1 MSQSTN
7 ICINDEDRHDDDGK
21 RHKED
26 KNRMIR
32 MIRMRNIHDG
42 DKNRYDKDEDDEN
55 CYDRINMRRV
65 IILEIAMMRMRM
77 ALTRIRI
84 D

>member
-1 MSQSTN
+1 
-7 ICINDEDRHDDDGK
+7 
-21 RHKED
+21 
-26 KNRMIR
+26 MIR

-77 ALTRIRI
+77 AMMRMRMALTRIRI